1 MVVRSLALILVA
13 VLAGCT
19 SLDVRPIPASARL
32 QKICIKYN
40 ADNNVSDLVQV
51 IQEDFSSHGITS
63 TVIKEDKQ
71 VACPAVA
78 TYTADRW
85 WDMAPYMVDAQITV
99 ENDAGFLGSCHYH
112 LAGHGG
118 LDLTKW
124 EGTHAKLDP
133 AIDAMLINYPKKH

>member
-1 MVVRSLALILVA
+1 MRSLLLLGLG

-19 SLDVRPIPASARL
+19 SLDVRPIPASANL

-40 ADNNVSDLVQV
+40 DDNNVGDLVQV
-51 IQEDFSSHGITS
+51 MQEDFASHGIKS
-63 TVIKEDKQ
+63 TVVKEEKP
-71 VACPAVA
+71 VACPVVA

-85 WDMAPYMVDAQITV
+85 WDMAPYMVDAKITV
-99 ENDAGFLGSCHYH
+99 ESDAGFLGSCHYH

-118 LDLTKW
+118 FDLAKW

-133 AIDAMLINYPKKH
+133 AIDAMLVNYPKAK